1 MGLVALKVGIL
12 LAYLGFRFIGQ
23 PADHK
28 VAFWLVVAFL
38 VAWLIAVIMVQ
49 PVMFTEILIANRR
62 RSA

>member
-38 VAWLIAVIMVQ
+38 VAWLIAVIIWM
-49 PVMFTEILIANRR
+49 NRTCNEWYNQ
-62 RSA
+62 